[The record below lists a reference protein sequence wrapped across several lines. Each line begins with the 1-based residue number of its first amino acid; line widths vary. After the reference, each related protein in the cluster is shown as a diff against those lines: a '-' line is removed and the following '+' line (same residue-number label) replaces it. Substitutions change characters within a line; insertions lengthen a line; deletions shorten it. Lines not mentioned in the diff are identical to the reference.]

1 MGKPASNKLP
11 APAAPAP
18 SPAPPPAPP
27 LPRAAWALLVALTA
41 ALLMA
46 LVSYP
51 IYDTDLWQHLLV
63 GKVIWTMH
71 SIPHT
76 QLWTWPTHGA
86 PDVLPSW
93 LFRALLYPFWAA
105 GGIAGIAAWRWITTL
120 IAFGFLWAASR
131 ASGARGPWALVALVW
146 CAMLYRY
153 RSQARPETFV
163 AVLVAAQMWLLERRR
178 AQGVMPGRIDPAWFV
193 VPIALLWA
201 NAHVSYYIGLFL
213 TAAYWLAAVLPS
225 KAARPPQAP
234 RGLFLVGVASA
245 AVSFLNPFGWQA
257 LWQPFEYF
265 FVWRHE
271 PIYKIIGELAP
282 IDWGAYVGNFLPAW
296 FALLGALALWT
307 LWRRRLDL
315 VQWLVLVAFVPQALG
330 TQRFLGY
337 LAILVAPFFARDLDA
352 WCATLR
358 GRILNQPA
366 VRVALVVLTM
376 SFLAFFAMQP
386 PAFRPRVGFV
396 WSEFPVRA
404 CDWIESHQVRGK
416 AFNAFGYG
424 GYMLYR
430 FYPDPGRLPFMDIH
444 QAGTTTDRYLAAH
457 ALQTQQAWVELDQE
471 RHFDYV
477 LMPHRQYQ
485 GQHLLDFL
493 DADSTWALVFVDDAS
508 ALYLRRSGRLAALA
522 EREGYRLLG
531 AGDQK
536 LAQLG
541 ARTFADSALRAQAT
555 RELQRTFASSP
566 WHGGAANLLANV
578 AFAEGRWA
586 DARRLLVEART
597 TDATLPGL
605 SERLGLAAFYAG
617 HPDSALIDYRREA
630 HDAPGSKTVDFR
642 MGQAY
647 ALLGR
652 RGEARAAYER
662 ALKAD
667 PSNREARD
675 SLAATK

>member
-1 MGKPASNKLP
+1 MSRPAKPAANKKAQPEP
-11 APAAPAP
+11 APAA
-18 SPAPPPAPP
+18 PAPP
-27 LPRAAWALLVALTA
+27 LPRAAWVLLVALA
-41 ALLMA
+41 AGILVA

-63 GKVIWTMH
+63 GKVIWTTH

-93 LFRALLYPFWAA
+93 LFRALLYPFWTV
-105 GGIAGIAAWRWITTL
+105 GGLAGITAWRWLTTL

-178 AQGVMPGRIDPAWFV
+178 AQGVTPGRIDPAWFV
-193 VPIALLWA
+193 VPIALVWA
-201 NAHVSYYIGLFL
+201 NAHISYYIGLFL
-213 TAAYWLAAVLPS
+213 TAAYWLAAVVPS
-225 KAARPPQAP
+225 KAPRPPQAP
-234 RGLFLVGVASA
+234 RVLFMVGLASA
-245 AVSFLNPFGWQA
+245 AVSFLNPFGWRA

-265 FVWRHE
+265 LVWRHE

-282 IDWGAYVGNFLPAW
+282 IDWGAYPGDLLPAW
-296 FALLGALALWT
+296 FAALGALALWS
-307 LWRRRLDL
+307 LWRKRFDV
-315 VQWLVLVAFVPQALG
+315 VQWLVLAAFVPQALG

-337 LAILVAPFFARDLDA
+337 LAVLVAPFFARDLDA
-352 WCATLR
+352 WCASLR
-358 GRILNQPA
+358 GRFLGQPA
-366 VRVALVVLTM
+366 ARVALVAVTM
-376 SFLAFFAMQP
+376 SLLAVSAMQP
-386 PAFRPRVGFV
+386 PALRPRVGFV
-396 WSEFPVRA
+396 WNEFPVRA
-404 CDWIESHQVRGK
+404 CDWIEAHGVRGK

-457 ALQTQQAWVELDQE
+457 ALQTQQAWADLDSE

-477 LMPHRQYQ
+477 LMPHRQYT

-493 DADSTWALVFVDDAS
+493 DADTTWALVFVDDAA
-508 ALYLRRSGRLAALA
+508 ALYLRRSGPLGPLAQ
-522 EREGYRLLG
+522 REGYRLLG

-555 RELQRTFASSP
+555 RELQRTFDSSP

-586 DARRLLVEART
+586 DARRLLVEARA
-597 TDATLPGL
+597 TDPSLPGL
-605 SERLGLAAFYAG
+605 SERLGLAAFYGG

-647 ALLGR
+647 ALLGKR
-652 RGEARAAYER
+652 AEARAAYER

-667 PSNREARD
+667 PANVEARD
-675 SLAATK
+675 SLAMTR